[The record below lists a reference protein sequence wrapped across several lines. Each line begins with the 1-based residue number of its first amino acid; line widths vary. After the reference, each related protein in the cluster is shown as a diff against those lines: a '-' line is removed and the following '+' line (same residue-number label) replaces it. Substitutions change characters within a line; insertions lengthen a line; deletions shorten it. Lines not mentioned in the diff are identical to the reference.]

1 MTTYRPIRVLL
12 PALAMVGALL
22 TAGNVGAAAP
32 GKCTLAKIAEWQ
44 VRPTRG
50 QPIVDGTING
60 NKIGI
65 MIDTGASSAII
76 LRAAAD
82 RLGLVRHDAQ
92 GRRMIGIG
100 GESNVETVLIDEL
113 AIGTDVHRNWSVLVA
128 GEHEFGSDT
137 ALILGEDFFR
147 LADVEFDLAHNA
159 IRLFQARDCEDRA
172 LAYWATEGAGVVEF
186 DAIVGAAPRIELTV
200 EINGRPIT
208 ALLDSGAFSTV
219 VTKSQAA
226 ALGVTP
232 DSAGV
237 IAGGCSVGLGQKT
250 VEFWLGTFESFRIG
264 DELIR
269 NPRIRFADT
278 WKFST
283 YKSGGLVSRRPMAPD
298 MLLGA
303 DFLRSHRVLIA
314 HSQRKMYFTHA
325 GGTVFDVQ
333 SLRSCG
339 EIERREA
346 QKRQAPAPK

>member
-22 TAGNVGAAAP
+22 TTGNVGAAAP

-137 ALILGEDFFR
+137 ALIVR
-147 LADVEFDLAHNA
+147 RPNA
-159 IRLFQARDCEDRA
+159 SVMRRNR
-172 LAYWATEGAGVVEF
+172 
-186 DAIVGAAPRIELTV
+186 APRGPKAAGTGPE
-200 EINGRPIT
+200 
-208 ALLDSGAFSTV
+208 
-219 VTKSQAA
+219 VT
-226 ALGVTP
+226 
-232 DSAGV
+232 
-237 IAGGCSVGLGQKT
+237 
-250 VEFWLGTFESFRIG
+250 
-264 DELIR
+264 
-269 NPRIRFADT
+269 
-278 WKFST
+278 
-283 YKSGGLVSRRPMAPD
+283 SRRPRRPQKD
-298 MLLGA
+298 
-303 DFLRSHRVLIA
+303 RLISRRA
-314 HSQRKMYFTHA
+314 ENPGERCAISRLT
-325 GGTVFDVQ
+325 
-333 SLRSCG
+333 SL
-339 EIERREA
+339 A
-346 QKRQAPAPK
+346 A